1 MMDRPQLPTKS
12 TAEASPVSPE
22 RSPTPPTTKA
32 SPVRPPRTVF
42 SMIPAPETREV
53 DREATISPTDQ
64 RGENSPTPRNNLA
77 KRRLSDDSQ
86 TGDESPMI
94 PIHFPPNPITR
105 PDRACDIF
113 WRNACMEVQRP
124 DGSVHAPDIIRRLMT
139 KKGGVG
145 RSWPQLEEGLAAI
158 EAMKKDTIDPV
169 EIFRQQ
175 EEEEAMTREK
185 EERRLA
191 NKRRYR
197 PRGQID
203 RERAERQAALAAL
216 KTKELESDG
225 ASASP
230 QENSE

>member
-1 MMDRPQLPTKS
+1 MDRPQLPTKS
-12 TAEASPVSPE
+12 TAETSPVLPE
-22 RSPTPPTTKA
+22 RSPPPNATEA
-32 SPVRPPRTVF
+32 PQVRPPRAVF
-42 SMIPAPETREV
+42 SMIPAPDTREV

-64 RGENSPTPRNNLA
+64 REENSTSPRNSLV

-86 TGDESPMI
+86 TGDENPMI
-94 PIHFPPNPITR
+94 PSHFPPNPIAR
-105 PDRACDIF
+105 PDRACDVF

-124 DGSVHAPDIIRRLMT
+124 DGSVHAPDVIRRLMT
-139 KKGGVG
+139 KKGGIA
-145 RSWPQLEEGLAAI
+145 RPWPQLEEGLAVI
-158 EAMKKDTIDPV
+158 KAMKKDTIDPAG
-169 EIFRQQ
+169 IFRRQ
-175 EEEEAMTREK
+175 EEEEATARAK

-225 ASASP
+225 ASRNP
-230 QENSE
+230 QESSA